1 MLQQSSILKK
11 FNLVGY
17 SLLFRDIMSSSS
29 SDSDD
34 FEPIRKIKINIRPRD
49 EVSRFKA
56 ADINEIRASV
66 EAWRPLGPPP
76 HPSLSRRQSSLY
88 VNRGD
93 VVPIAIAIQE
103 SIELIVRGHYDPNA
117 KEPKFNSRFLG
128 NIKVAFPN
136 AFAKGT
142 YGKPNAGLKLR
153 INSTEN
159 SSIRYYTSRL
169 IKDLDLGND
178 KVANNFINNN
188 KDNTINSE
196 STVNS
201 SISLSSISSES
212 FAQSD
217 LFELLPINN
226 CSIQQVQQTVQNNS
240 KVIEFDMEI
249 LMNDLR
255 KMYEK
260 SPNSR
265 YYNVDVLRYQ
275 IAPIKS
281 IQECPLQVCAY
292 WKIEAKLIKLRVD
305 FNSGLNLERLREIS
319 FTVNFAE
326 FIPFGLDNNN
336 ISTSNSILHLTSN
349 NKSNKQQ
356 HQQQQQQAYSD
367 SSPTPPYI
375 TYEPQAYWNSETKQL
390 IWKFDTLLAYH
401 KTDGFGSLFA
411 KVDFRNYHEMPLE
424 YLKLCQ
430 PSPVDVKF
438 LVIDS
443 TLSKISMSIDSI
455 GYKISL
461 LKREIRSGRYR
472 SEPYIMFS

>member
-1 MLQQSSILKK
+1 MSTISRTSSPLTI
-11 FNLVGY
+11 
-17 SLLFRDIMSSSS
+17 
-29 SDSDD
+29 
-34 FEPIRKIKINIRPRD
+34 IN
-49 EVSRFKA
+49 
-56 ADINEIRASV
+56 
-66 EAWRPLGPPP
+66 
-76 HPSLSRRQSSLY
+76 H
-88 VNRGD
+88 GD

-103 SIELIVRGHYDPNA
+103 SIELIVRGHYDPNF
-117 KEPKFNSRFLG
+117 KEPKFNSRYLG

-142 YGKPNAGLKLR
+142 YGKPSAGLKLR

-159 SSIRYYTSRL
+159 LIRYYASRL

-178 KVANNFINNN
+178 KLIASNNLKN
-188 KDNTINSE
+188 KDTTSSSELTVNNSI
-196 STVNS
+196 SINS
-201 SISLSSISSES
+201 SISNGS

-217 LFELLPINN
+217 LFCEPKTNNSLL
-226 CSIQQVQQTVQNNS
+226 QQVKTIKDNS
-240 KVIEFDMEI
+240 KIIEFDMDT

-281 IQECPLQVCAY
+281 IQESPLQVCAY

-305 FNSGLNLERLREIS
+305 FKHSIQSGLNLERLREIA

-336 ISTSNSILHLTSN
+336 ISTSNSIQHLTN
-349 NKSNKQQ
+349 NNMQAK
-356 HQQQQQQAYSD
+356 QQQQQACSD
-367 SSPTPPYI
+367 NSSSSSIPPYI
-375 TYEPQAYWNSETKQL
+375 TYEPQAYWNSNTKQL

-411 KVDFRNYHEMPLE
+411 KIDFRNYHEMPLQ
-424 YLKLCQ
+424 YLGYCK

-455 GYKISL
+455 GYKMSL